1 MKVNEK
7 FNSIKDAIMK
17 IITTNQK
24 EIIGK
29 FNGIIKDMLL
39 LYNDRI
45 IIEIE
50 DEFAIYQGFTLIKSE
65 IFPTPK
71 KGDFLEF
78 NKIILKLDEEDGF
91 KLRFFIYNFNKN
103 PLKTPLIIKEKEIL
117 NFRLINIISQLKILL
132 DIKEELKISIFYLIK
147 KEKKKIYLKSLN
159 NFEEYIIGDFFL
171 QTIAL
176 GAVSNTASEHDYLV
190 VGIFR

>member
-91 KLRFFIYNFNKN
+91 KLKFFIYNFNKN
-103 PLKTPLIIKEKEIL
+103 PLKHPLIIKEKEIL

-159 NFEEYIIGDFFL
+159 NFEEYII
-171 QTIAL
+171 
-176 GAVSNTASEHDYLV
+176 
-190 VGIFR
+190 

>member
-50 DEFAIYQGFTLIKSE
+50 DEFAIYKVTLIKS
-65 IFPTPK
+65 
-71 KGDFLEF
+71 
-78 NKIILKLDEEDGF
+78 
-91 KLRFFIYNFNKN
+91 
-103 PLKTPLIIKEKEIL
+103 
-117 NFRLINIISQLKILL
+117 
-132 DIKEELKISIFYLIK
+132 
-147 KEKKKIYLKSLN
+147 
-159 NFEEYIIGDFFL
+159 
-171 QTIAL
+171 
-176 GAVSNTASEHDYLV
+176 
-190 VGIFR
+190 